1 MLRHKELEK
10 TAVRKLCLFRQVRVA
25 YFRLGIVNKIQ
36 VSKITYLDRYME
48 IRGWRMP
55 LVLTISREWDIIENG
70 YVE

>member
-1 MLRHKELEK
+1 MILEK
-10 TAVRKLCLFRQVRVA
+10 PFISSAVIC
-25 YFRLGIVNKIQ
+25 LGIVNKIQ

-55 LVLTISREWDIIENG
+55 LVLTMSREWDIIENG